1 MNIKV
6 RTNISSEY
14 ENIEVSINAP
24 EKNEQVIQ
32 IENELLKYNS
42 REIEKIIGSQNNNI
56 FILDVSKILK
66 FYSEEKN
73 NYCLTKDGIFKIK
86 EKLYFLED
94 NLPKKDF
101 IRISNYAI
109 VNINH
114 VKCFDTSLI
123 GNIVIIFNN
132 GNKEYVSRRRA
143 SDVMRF
149 LKERSGLR

>member
-1 MNIKV
+1 MDIKV

-24 EKNEQVIQ
+24 EKNEQVIE

-42 REIEKIIGSQNNNI
+42 KSIEKVIAQQDNNLFII
-56 FILDVSKILK
+56 DVSNVFK
-66 FYSEEKN
+66 FYSEDKN
-73 NYCLTKDGIFKIK
+73 NYCQTKDGIFKIK

-94 NLPKKDF
+94 NLSKKDF
-101 IRISNYAI
+101 VRISNSAI

-123 GNIVIIFNN
+123 GSILITFED
-132 GNKEYVSRRRA
+132 GSKEYVSRRRV
-143 SDVMRF
+143 SDVMKF